1 MADKILPEILT
12 KEKLAGV
19 LRDLEPGTI
28 LVIDLPEGRGR
39 AGYAVSIQKEEGGK
53 KDAAGI

>member
-1 MADKILPEILT
+1 MADKILPDKLT
-12 KEKLAGV
+12 KEKLAEV
-19 LRDLEPGTI
+19 IKDLEPGTL

-53 KDAAGI
+53 KDAAGL

>member
-1 MADKILPEILT
+1 MADKTLPDKLT

-19 LRDLEPGTI
+19 LRDLEPGTL
-28 LVIDLPEGRGR
+28 LVIDFPEGRETD
-39 AGYAVSIQKEEGGK
+39 GYAVSTQKEEGGK

>member
-1 MADKILPEILT
+1 MEDKILPEEMT

-19 LRDLEPGTI
+19 LRDLEPGTR
-28 LVIDLPEGRGR
+28 LVLDPPASRGPD
-39 AGYAVSIQKEEGGK
+39 GTAVRTQKEERGK

>member
-1 MADKILPEILT
+1 MADKILPDKLT
-12 KEKLAGV
+12 KENLAEV
-19 LRDLEPGTI
+19 IKDLEPGTL

-39 AGYAVSIQKEEGGK
+39 AGYAVSTQKEEGGK

>member
-1 MADKILPEILT
+1 MADKILTDTLT
-12 KEKLAGV
+12 KENLAEV
-19 LRDLEPGTI
+19 LRDLEPGTL

>member
-1 MADKILPEILT
+1 MADKILTDTLT
-12 KEKLAGV
+12 KENLAEV
-19 LRDLEPGTI
+19 LRDLEPGTL

-39 AGYAVSIQKEEGGK
+39 AGYAVSTQKEEGGK

>member
-1 MADKILPEILT
+1 MADKVLPEKLT
-12 KEKLAGV
+12 SEELAEV
-19 LRDLEPGTI
+19 LRDLDPGTL

>member
-1 MADKILPEILT
+1 MEDKILPEEMT

-19 LRDLEPGTI
+19 LRDLEPGTL
-28 LVIDLPEGRGR
+28 LVIDLPESRGTD
-39 AGYAVSIQKEEGGK
+39 GYAVSTQKEEGGK

>member
-39 AGYAVSIQKEEGGK
+39 AGYAVSTQKEEGGK
-53 KDAAGI
+53 KDAPGI

>member
-1 MADKILPEILT
+1 MADKTLPDKLT
-12 KEKLAGV
+12 KEKLAEV
-19 LRDLEPGTI
+19 IKDLEPGTL

-39 AGYAVSIQKEEGGK
+39 AGYAVSTQKEEGGK

>member
-1 MADKILPEILT
+1 MADKILPDKLT
-12 KEKLAGV
+12 KENLAEV

-39 AGYAVSIQKEEGGK
+39 AGYAVSTQKEEGGK

>member
-39 AGYAVSIQKEEGGK
+39 AGYAVSTQKEEGGK

>member
-1 MADKILPEILT
+1 MADKILTDTLT
-12 KEKLAGV
+12 KENLAEV

-39 AGYAVSIQKEEGGK
+39 AGYAVSTQKEEGGK

>member
-1 MADKILPEILT
+1 MADRIFPDKLT
-12 KEKLAGV
+12 KENLARI
-19 LRDLEPGTI
+19 LRELEPGTL

-39 AGYAVSIQKEEGGK
+39 AGYAVSTQKEEGGK